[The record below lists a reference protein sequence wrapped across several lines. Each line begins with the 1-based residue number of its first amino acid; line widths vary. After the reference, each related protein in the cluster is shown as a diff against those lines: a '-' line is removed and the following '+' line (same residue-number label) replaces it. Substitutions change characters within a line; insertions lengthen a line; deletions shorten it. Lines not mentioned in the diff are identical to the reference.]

1 MSILEE
7 REQAVIRN
15 LQLLRSMGS
24 LTKVEELRAHKRCD
38 VNIKSQIQ
46 PKQVPLKFLI
56 QADELRTQK
65 SKRSQDDRFP
75 RSIFSRSPS
84 DSDDSNW
91 GSSAEELLSSG
102 CLPISQPKIQKGDTV
117 ATNAGPFG
125 CLKVEKADV
134 NVIEKLSKS
143 IVKNSATSGAL
154 MELHGVQA
162 LSDGTFPKSNITKLE
177 YRESTPDIQD
187 DRYFFCYICEKFY
200 LDPCPTHP
208 ILWIRSAELLGC
220 DAVKSGKIDDCSCGK
235 DERNHAKRSA
245 PELFI
250 HVGRSS
256 IKGAGLGA
264 WAERKIPIGSVLGP
278 YDGEIIPLEGL
289 SDEEFEMRSRS
300 GYAWLV
306 KDNRPGTKGHLVDA
320 ARPILSNWLR
330 FVNCARSEKEQNLV
344 AIQYRGEIYYRACKF
359 AKELGIHYKSYIEIE
374 NLKTEPSDTRKCSD
388 CNKVFRQKS
397 SLEEHLK
404 VHSTYSPFQCPECKE
419 RFKRKASLKAH
430 VENHTAL
437 PLTHDK
443 DAGLLL
449 ILFVS
454 GLKPYPCSDCKKSF
468 PYSSSLRTH
477 VATVH
482 KGGRSNQPEKLRSS
496 VLQNEFV
503 DIPANVV

>member
-1 MSILEE
+1 
-7 REQAVIRN
+7 
-15 LQLLRSMGS
+15 
-24 LTKVEELRAHKRCD
+24 
-38 VNIKSQIQ
+38 
-46 PKQVPLKFLI
+46 
-56 QADELRTQK
+56 
-65 SKRSQDDRFP
+65 
-75 RSIFSRSPS
+75 
-84 DSDDSNW
+84 
-91 GSSAEELLSSG
+91 
-102 CLPISQPKIQKGDTV
+102 
-117 ATNAGPFG
+117 
-125 CLKVEKADV
+125 
-134 NVIEKLSKS
+134 
-143 IVKNSATSGAL
+143 
-154 MELHGVQA
+154 MELHG
-162 LSDGTFPKSNITKLE
+162 DGTFPKSNITKLE

-344 AIQYRGEIYYRACKF
+344 AIQYRGEIYYRACKNIMPGYELLTYYGDKF

-430 VENHTAL
+430 VENHT
-437 PLTHDK
+437 
-443 DAGLLL
+443 GLKPHLCIDCGKSFSRRAYLL
-449 ILFVS
+449 RHAAAKHR

-482 KGGRSNQPEKLRSS
+482 KGLRPHRRSDCGRLFPCRAYLQMHVASKHGENQ
-496 VLQNEFV
+496 
-503 DIPANVV
+503 